1 MVVAKSPFNFLAW
14 EAHVVGHTEDGFVKA
29 GLCESA
35 SSLSW
40 HSVSDLQD
48 WLSIPARPVL
58 QNVFGP
64 LILEQTSGAM
74 DLPHARI
81 AQGLD
86 LTIKQ
91 CVTVLKHYGQ
101 TPAGKSKMDLYKQI
115 FALFLE
121 SQEEQDDA
129 LHRSTMG
136 KKAKNAANAEGEEE
150 EEDEDFSDYED
161 LPEQA
166 EETGNL
172 GDPDLKREKAKVK
185 KNRSKR
191 ALQEAIE
198 LLDKTRDRGRGRG
211 KGKGRGRGRGRK
223 GRGRGRGG
231 NMPAEEPGNHSEETK
246 EKSVAEEAQQ
256 ETVGETK
263 EKPAA
268 FEQGSQ
274 EEVAHEAEAS
284 QKRKAESGEEA
295 RVEGEA
301 KDSRGSEEAM
311 GSAEA
316 EAVAPAAA
324 RAGSHMRAPNL
335 HETPGILADLC
346 PPQGKIVLNHMDHRN
361 LGLYLLSSF
370 LFRCCVCINCSTKI
384 CLTPGLSEF
393 LLHPTVG

>member
-1 MVVAKSPFNFLAW
+1 MQHRFSEAAALEELLAQGVGMEPTAFSGSSVTCLVGAPGSIVASRQSGVMLMVVAKSPFNFLAW

-48 WLSIPARPVL
+48 WLSIPTRPVL

-129 LHRSTMG
+129 MHRSTMG

-161 LPEQA
+161 LLEQA
-166 EETGNL
+166 AILL
-172 GDPDLKREKAKVK
+172 G
-185 KNRSKR
+185 
-191 ALQEAIE
+191 
-198 LLDKTRDRGRGRG
+198 
-211 KGKGRGRGRGRK
+211 
-223 GRGRGRGG
+223 
-231 NMPAEEPGNHSEETK
+231 
-246 EKSVAEEAQQ
+246 
-256 ETVGETK
+256 
-263 EKPAA
+263 
-268 FEQGSQ
+268 
-274 EEVAHEAEAS
+274 
-284 QKRKAESGEEA
+284 
-295 RVEGEA
+295 
-301 KDSRGSEEAM
+301 
-311 GSAEA
+311 
-316 EAVAPAAA
+316 
-324 RAGSHMRAPNL
+324 
-335 HETPGILADLC
+335 
-346 PPQGKIVLNHMDHRN
+346 
-361 LGLYLLSSF
+361 
-370 LFRCCVCINCSTKI
+370 
-384 CLTPGLSEF
+384 
-393 LLHPTVG
+393 